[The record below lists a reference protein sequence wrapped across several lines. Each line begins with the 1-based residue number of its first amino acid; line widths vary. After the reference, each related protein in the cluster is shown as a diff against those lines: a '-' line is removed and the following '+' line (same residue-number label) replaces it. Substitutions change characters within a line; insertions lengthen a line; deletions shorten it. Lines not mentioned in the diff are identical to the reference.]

1 MSDSQ
6 PDPCRDFDD
15 QALAGGR
22 AGDSQGTASVPK
34 DAGALLQA
42 RAQHTGD
49 GALHEWAVQSLR
61 TGWTEGIRETPC
73 GTLCGE
79 DALIQDQD
87 GSLCGAC
94 WLAKE
99 RNGQDEPSG
108 SCSPEPEASIPGLR
122 GAGAELEGL

>member
-1 MSDSQ
+1 MPSDSRRDHHSDSAA
-6 PDPCRDFDD
+6 PVDPR
-15 QALAGGR
+15 GH
-22 AGDSQGTASVPK
+22 QGLTQRPADTEP
-34 DAGALLQA
+34 GALLQA
-42 RAQHTGD
+42 RARHDAD
-49 GALHEWAVQSLR
+49 GTLRGEWAVPGLR
-61 TGWTEGIRETPC
+61 SGMAVETPC